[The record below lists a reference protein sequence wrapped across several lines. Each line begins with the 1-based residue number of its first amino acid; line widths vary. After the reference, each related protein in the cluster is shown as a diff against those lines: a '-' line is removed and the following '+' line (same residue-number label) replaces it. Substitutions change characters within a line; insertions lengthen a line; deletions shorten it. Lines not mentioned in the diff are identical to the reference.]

1 MVELAVLVAVM
12 WAASRAWDT
21 SHQAVKRHTAARR
34 TAVPDKH
41 KRAAARQ
48 AWLGYWIR
56 EITHGLPRFRE
67 GWGAGWHDHQ
77 QVHGDHQREAARRK
91 AEHAERQVTWQAEIA
106 AYLHRLEIA
115 AAKYREGPS
124 MSDQLRAAVAALH
137 KRLEGDQ
144 QPDPAANGHQPPDGK
159 HRKPDRKPD
168 PDPDP
173 EPDDEPEPVPVPPPD
188 NQPEGG
194 PMAADINYEQTLATC
209 DEATAAAEEGV
220 NSEAL
225 AKVTALVDGLGA
237 MLRDDADSCGQAADA
252 AQEAAAVKEHAGALI
267 DAITALKT
275 GVETKYGPQQEA
287 LDAAGVGQ
295 PEVGYLEH

>member
-124 MSDQLRAAVAALH
+124 MSDQLRAAVAALR
-137 KRLEGDQ
+137 KRLEGEQ
-144 QPDPAANGHQPPDGK
+144 QPDPAANGHRRPASTASPTANQTRPRTLSPTLSPSPCPCHHQITNPREDPWRQTSTTSRPWPRATKRRPQP
-159 HRKPDRKPD
+159 RK
-168 PDPDP
+168 
-173 EPDDEPEPVPVPPPD
+173 
-188 NQPEGG
+188 
-194 PMAADINYEQTLATC
+194 AS
-209 DEATAAAEEGV
+209 TA
-220 NSEAL
+220 
-225 AKVTALVDGLGA
+225 
-237 MLRDDADSCGQAADA
+237 R
-252 AQEAAAVKEHAGALI
+252 HW
-267 DAITALKT
+267 
-275 GVETKYGPQQEA
+275 PR
-287 LDAAGVGQ
+287 
-295 PEVGYLEH
+295 